1 MADREI
7 NEVRRIRH
15 EISAQFGHD
24 VSRLV
29 AHYQELENRLRQ
41 SGEYRFAASQPAYE
55 TSKEMRHERGSH
67 RRRSAA
73 H

>member
-15 EISAQFGHD
+15 EISARFGHD

-29 AHYQELENRLRQ
+29 AHYQELENELRR
-41 SGEYRFAASQPAYE
+41 SGEYRFADSQRVYE
-55 TSKEMRHERGSH
+55 TSKERTSPWKPRTSL
-67 RRRSAA
+67 
-73 H
+73 

>member
-1 MADREI
+1 MADQEV

-29 AHYQELENRLRQ
+29 AHYQALENELRR
-41 SGEYRFAASQPAYE
+41 SGEYRFADAQRVYE
-55 TSKEMRHERGSH
+55 TAKEKTMP
-67 RRRSAA
+67 
-73 H
+73 

>member
-15 EISAQFGHD
+15 EISARFGHD

-29 AHYQELENRLRQ
+29 AHYQELDNELRR
-41 SGEYRFAASQPAYE
+41 SGEYRFADSQQVYE
-55 TSKEMRHERGSH
+55 KSKERTVPWEPRTSP
-67 RRRSAA
+67 
-73 H
+73 

>member
-24 VSRLV
+24 VRRLV
-29 AHYQELENRLRQ
+29 AHYQELENKLRR
-41 SGEYRFAASQPAYE
+41 SGKYRFADSQSKRAS
-55 TSKEMRHERGSH
+55 
-67 RRRSAA
+67 
-73 H
+73 